1 MSYVPLHQK
10 GKGANM
16 RYVKKIDEK
25 GRVAIPFNIRKSM
38 SLKEGDAFRVIQGK
52 GRGISLVP
60 HNEGVKANM
69 VFDDIKTL
77 KNIVDVLTDH
87 NVSMIESEISSHGE
101 EKHLAAR
108 LDLNGFD
115 SHDLEKELRSIKKVR
130 DISISLMA

>member
-1 MSYVPLHQK
+1 
-10 GKGANM
+10 M